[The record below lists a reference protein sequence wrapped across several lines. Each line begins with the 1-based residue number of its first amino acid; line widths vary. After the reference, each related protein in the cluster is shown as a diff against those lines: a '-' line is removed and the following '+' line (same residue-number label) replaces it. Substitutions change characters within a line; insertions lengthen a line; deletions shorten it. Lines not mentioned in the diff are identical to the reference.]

1 MSCLLCNAC
10 YRSATRPELLLRR
23 HAAAW
28 RFAGSRV
35 TTHAVLAVGVTT
47 HALSAGGVT
56 THALSG
62 NGMTGHALLGRA
74 YFSTDQRKLHSNS
87 PMQRDGEFT

>member
-1 MSCLLCNAC
+1 MSCILCNAC

-28 RFAGSRV
+28 RFAGSR
-35 TTHAVLAVGVTT
+35 VTT

-74 YFSTDQRKLHSNS
+74 YFSTDQRKLHST
-87 PMQRDGEFT
+87 MQRDGEFT

>member
-1 MSCLLCNAC
+1 MSCLLCVAC

-35 TTHAVLAVGVTT
+35 TTHA
-47 HALSAGGVT
+47 LSTGGVT